1 MRLVPIVVS
10 LVMLGGSCWSRSG
23 SARAAEVIDFQP
35 TVEFL
40 KLPDGWTLG
49 PCSAVA
55 VSRKG
60 EIYLL
65 HRGKH
70 PVLCFDTDGKFL
82 RSWGDD
88 LIKTAHGL
96 RVDRDDNVWATD
108 IGAYFVGSY
117 VGGTKL
123 APSISPSKTW
133 SGLVGGMGARLLL
146 PHQGLE
152 APEESSRR
160 PQWFL
165 ARRLSLRNAPR
176 PESHRGRHPSR
187 SRVCAARSESL
198 GPPGARPAGDQEP
211 DRSRERQTAIDQLH
225 DDTQRRQCLP
235 LLLCHAPAI
244 RVRGWSQVLSRS
256 PARNQQ

>member
-70 PVLCFDTDGKFL
+70 PVLCFDANGKFL

-88 LIKTAHGL
+88 LIKSASSFSRIIHRALSSDPGIHSIRWHL
-96 RVDRDDNVWATD
+96 EDDFKA
-108 IGAYFVGSY
+108 G
-117 VGGTKL
+117 
-123 APSISPSKTW
+123 
-133 SGLVGGMGARLLL
+133 
-146 PHQGLE
+146 
-152 APEESSRR
+152 
-160 PQWFL
+160 
-165 ARRLSLRNAPR
+165 
-176 PESHRGRHPSR
+176 
-187 SRVCAARSESL
+187 RSE
-198 GPPGARPAGDQEP
+198 GAPTPTG
-211 DRSRERQTAIDQLH
+211 
-225 DDTQRRQCLP
+225 
-235 LLLCHAPAI
+235 
-244 RVRGWSQVLSRS
+244 
-256 PARNQQ
+256 